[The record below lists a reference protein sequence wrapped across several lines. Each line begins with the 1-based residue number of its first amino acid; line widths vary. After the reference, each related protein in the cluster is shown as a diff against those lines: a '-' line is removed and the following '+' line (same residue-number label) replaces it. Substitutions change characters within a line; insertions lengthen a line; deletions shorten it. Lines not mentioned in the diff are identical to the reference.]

1 MHNKYTRTR
10 RASQIGAGR
19 APGKERL
26 KEKESQSPGSR
37 AVTLPAG
44 SGSGLSFEIFHII
57 AVQTLLRF
65 QTPTDAPRH
74 VSPWPPAFTC
84 ITQPACPSHFS
95 SLPEEREMVT
105 FLKSD
110 FKQFVCV
117 CVCVCLCACESSHIY
132 YSDLTISKCF
142 PQRYR
147 GSVTTVVKKPHAI
160 HKRLCWSKH
169 YNSSNDLI
177 KRIRHT

>member
-1 MHNKYTRTR
+1 MEEGRQGR
-10 RASQIGAGR
+10 SSQGR
-19 APGKERL
+19 
-26 KEKESQSPGSR
+26 ESQAPGSR
-37 AVTLPAG
+37 AKETSVILPAR

-65 QTPTDAPRH
+65 QTPPDAPHH

-84 ITQPACPSHFS
+84 TTQPVCASHFR
-95 SLPEEREMVT
+95 SLPEEREMVA
-105 FLKSD
+105 FFKSD

-117 CVCVCLCACESSHIY
+117 CVCVRARARLCACESSHIY

-142 PQRYR
+142 PQRYQ
-147 GSVTTVVKKPHAI
+147 GSVTAAVKKPHAI

>member
-117 CVCVCLCACESSHIY
+117 CVCACV
-132 YSDLTISKCF
+132 
-142 PQRYR
+142 R
-147 GSVTTVVKKPHAI
+147 VKAAI
-160 HKRLCWSKH
+160 F
-169 YNSSNDLI
+169 I
-177 KRIRHT
+177 IQT